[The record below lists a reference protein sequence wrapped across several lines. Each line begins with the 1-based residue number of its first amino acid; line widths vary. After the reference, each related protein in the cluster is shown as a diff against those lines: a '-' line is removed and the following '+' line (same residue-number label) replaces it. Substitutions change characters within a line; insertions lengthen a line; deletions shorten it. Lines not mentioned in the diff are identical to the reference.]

1 MRKEPAYAI
10 EFQSAITRASLADT
24 MAKRNQKPRL
34 ERFNENKLSA
44 AKEAK

>member
-1 MRKEPAYAI
+1 MRKGRHAI

-24 MAKRNQKPRL
+24 MAKEVKRNAQVKGGK
-34 ERFNENKLSA
+34 EKA